1 MLGRMAELNGEPVG
15 TQALQ
20 ALALTNYGHFTSM
33 RVVDGRVRGLAH
45 HLERLERDCA
55 ALFDTGLD
63 TTRVRDLV
71 RRVLPGRGTLAVRV
85 TVFDPALGLA
95 NLAAPAHPQILVTT
109 RPAAAAPGTP
119 LRVRTAA
126 YVRELPKVKSVGL
139 FGALRHARAARRAG
153 YDDVLFVDA
162 AGRLAEGGTWNVGL
176 VRGGEVVWPDAPC
189 LPGVTRELL
198 RATSGHRLAAVSV
211 DQLGDYDA
219 AFATNAVTGV
229 RAIRRLDARTFPE
242 IHPVVQELR
251 RAYEAIP
258 ADPL

>member
-15 TQALQ
+15 AQALQ

-33 RVVDGRVRGLAH
+33 RVVDGRVRGLAR
-45 HLERLERDCA
+45 HLQRLERDCA
-55 ALFDTGLD
+55 TLFETELD

-95 NLAAPAHPQILVTT
+95 NLGAPAQPQILVTT
-109 RPAAAAPGTP
+109 RPASAAPATP
-119 LRVRTAA
+119 LRVCTAA
-126 YVRELPKVKSVGL
+126 YVRELPAVKSVGL

-162 AGRLAEGGTWNVGL
+162 AGLLTEGGTWNVGL
-176 VRGGEVVWPDAPC
+176 VRGSEVVWPDARC

-198 RATSGHRLAAVSV
+198 SEAAGHRLTPVSLA
-211 DQLGDYDA
+211 QLGDYDA

-229 RAIRRLDARTFPE
+229 RAIRRIDERAFPE

-251 RAYEAIP
+251 RAYEGIAT
-258 ADPL
+258 DRL